1 MAVKHID
8 SLPSKKEL
16 DQWLEDHG
24 YAFDDVARLQD
35 VSVADL
41 VDLLSFVGVE
51 TVGDLVELVSVDRGW
66 L

>member
-1 MAVKHID
+1 MAVKRVD

-16 DQWLEDHG
+16 DLWLEEHG
-24 YAFDDVARLQD
+24 YAFDDVVRLQD

-41 VDLLSFVGVE
+41 ADLLSFVGVE
-51 TVGDLVELVSVDRGW
+51 TVGDLVALVSVDRGW

>member
-1 MAVKHID
+1 MAVKRVD

-16 DQWLEDHG
+16 DLWLEEHG
-24 YAFDDVARLQD
+24 YAFDDVVRLQD

-41 VDLLSFVGVE
+41 ADLLSFVGVE

>member
-1 MAVKHID
+1 MAVKHIN
-8 SLPSKKEL
+8 SLPSKEEL
-16 DQWLEDHG
+16 SKWLEERG

-51 TVGDLVELVSVDRGW
+51 TIGDLVALISVEREW

>member
-1 MAVKHID
+1 MAVKHIN

-16 DQWLEDHG
+16 SEWLEEHG
-24 YAFDDVARLQD
+24 YAFDDTVRLQE
-35 VSVADL
+35 VSVEDV
-41 VDLLSFVGVE
+41 VDLLSFLGVE

>member
-8 SLPSKKEL
+8 SLPSKKEF
-16 DQWLEDHG
+16 DAWLSEHG
-24 YAFDDVARLQD
+24 YAFDDVERLQD
-35 VSVADL
+35 VSVEDL
-41 VDLLSFVGVE
+41 TDLLSFLGVE

>member
-8 SLPSKKEL
+8 SLPSKEEL
-16 DQWLEDHG
+16 NSWLEDHG
-24 YAFDDVARLQD
+24 YAFDDVKRLQE
-35 VSVADL
+35 VSVEDV
-41 VDLLSFVGVE
+41 VDLLSFLGVE

>member
-1 MAVKHID
+1 MAVKRID

-16 DQWLEDHG
+16 DLWLEEHG
-24 YAFDDVARLQD
+24 YAFDDTVRLQD

-41 VDLLSFVGVE
+41 ADLLSFVGVE
-51 TVGDLVELVSVDRGW
+51 TVGDLIELVSVDRGW

>member
-16 DQWLEDHG
+16 DVWLEDHG
-24 YAFDDVARLQD
+24 YAFDDTLRLRD
-35 VSVADL
+35 VSVEDI

-51 TVGDLVELVSVDRGW
+51 TVGDLVAFVSVGRGW

>member
-16 DQWLEDHG
+16 DAWLSDHG

-41 VDLLSFVGVE
+41 ADLLSFVGVE
-51 TVGDLVELVSVDRGW
+51 TVGDLVALVSVDRGW

>member
-16 DQWLEDHG
+16 DQWLEEHG
-24 YAFDDVARLQD
+24 YAFDDTARLQD
-35 VSVADL
+35 VSVEDV
-41 VDLLSFVGVE
+41 VDLLSFLGVE
-51 TVGDLVELVSVDRGW
+51 TVGDLVAFVSVDRGW

>member
-16 DQWLEDHG
+16 DAWLEERG
-24 YAFDDVARLQD
+24 YAFDDTARLQE
-35 VSVADL
+35 VSVEDV

-51 TVGDLVELVSVDRGW
+51 TVGDLVAFVSVARGW

>member
-35 VSVADL
+35 VSVEDL
-41 VDLLSFVGVE
+41 SDLLTFVGVE
-51 TVGDLVELVSVDRGW
+51 TVGDLVALISVDRGW

>member
-8 SLPSKKEL
+8 SLPSKQEL
-16 DQWLEDHG
+16 DAWLEEHG
-24 YAFDDVARLQD
+24 YAFDDVVRLQD
-35 VSVADL
+35 VSVEDVA
-41 VDLLSFVGVE
+41 DLLSFVGVE